1 MKLPKPAERIVREV
15 PQLHIPICAGNA
27 SFFLLLSLFPLA
39 ILLLTILQYI
49 PVTKNDLLALIEM
62 IVPQTLWPF
71 FEYLTNDL
79 YADRSFAILSFSII
93 ATLWSASKGLHSVLY
108 GLNKVAGAE
117 ETRPWLH
124 RRLLCMMYT
133 LVTLAALILTLLL
146 NVFGKR
152 ILAFLE
158 VHRMLLYVPLSQIM
172 RHTHLYSLALLTL
185 YFCAHSIE
193 KSNKIMMP
201 LFFII
206 FLILA
211 VRVAML
217 PGVSE
222 GYRFMFTPRWEALKD
237 PMIWIWAMGQA
248 FFSLSVTGSGMIVYG
263 AYLSKD
269 EDVVG
274 VAQHTAL
281 FDTIA
286 AVVAALVI
294 IPACFSY
301 GLDVGAGPSLL
312 FVTLPTILQ
321 DIPMGRLFA
330 IILYLAMIFAGVSSL
345 QNMFEAVAESLL
357 HKFPKLSRTAVLAI
371 LCVLCLGIGIFMEP
385 ISKWGPWMDLVSIYI
400 IPIGATLG
408 AISWFYVMKKDEL
421 LAAVNTGS
429 KKERGALWYNVG
441 RFVYVPLAVI
451 LCCVALFMHVAF

>member
-1 MKLPKPAERIVREV
+1 MKSTRNFASRWGFILASVGSAVGMANVWGFPNKLGSNGGGAFLLIYLMFVVIFSYVGLPAEFAMGRRAATGTLGAYENAWATRGKT
-15 PQLHIPICAGNA
+15 AGK
-27 SFFLLLSLFPLA
+27 
-39 ILLLTILQYI
+39 
-49 PVTKNDLLALIEM
+49 VGGLLAWLPLTGSLCIALGYAV
-62 IVPQTLWPF
+62 IVTYILKALVDSLVGTLMS
-71 FEYLTNDL
+71 
-79 YADRSFAILSFSII
+79 AD
-93 ATLWSASKGLHSVLY
+93 
-108 GLNKVAGAE
+108 AGA
-117 ETRPWLH
+117 W
-124 RRLLCMMYT
+124 
-133 LVTLAALILTLLL
+133 
-146 NVFGKR
+146 FG
-152 ILAFLE
+152 AFSSTPYG
-158 VHRMLLYVPLSQIM
+158 VIPYHVIVVVG
-172 RHTHLYSLALLTL
+172 TLLTL
-185 YFCAHSIE
+185 YLGARSIE
-193 KSNKIMMP
+193 KTNKIMMP

-217 PGVSE
+217 PDVSE

-321 DIPMGRLFA
+321 DIPLGRLFA
-330 IILYLAMIFAGVSSL
+330 IILYLAMIFAGISSL

-357 HKFPKLSRTAVLAI
+357 HKFPKLSRTAVLAF

-408 AISWFYVMKKDEL
+408 AISWFYVMKKEDL
-421 LAAVNTGS
+421 LVAVNTGS
-429 KKERGALWYNVG
+429 KKARGALWYNVG
-441 RFVYVPLAVI
+441 RFVYVPFALV
-451 LCCVALFMHVAF
+451 LCCVALFMHMSF

>member
-1 MKLPKPAERIVREV
+1 MKSTRNFASRWGFILASVGSAVGMANVWGFPNKLGSNGGGAFLLIYLMFVVIFSYVGLPAEFAMGRRAATGTLGAYENAWATRGKT
-15 PQLHIPICAGNA
+15 AGKVGG
-27 SFFLLLSLFPLA
+27 LLAWLPLA
-39 ILLLTILQYI
+39 GSLCIALGYAVIVAYIL
-49 PVTKNDLLALIEM
+49 KALVDALVGTVMSGE
-62 IVPQTLWPF
+62 
-71 FEYLTNDL
+71 
-79 YADRSFAILSFSII
+79 
-93 ATLWSASKGLHSVLY
+93 
-108 GLNKVAGAE
+108 AGA
-117 ETRPWLH
+117 W
-124 RRLLCMMYT
+124 
-133 LVTLAALILTLLL
+133 
-146 NVFGKR
+146 FG
-152 ILAFLE
+152 AFSSTPYG
-158 VHRMLLYVPLSQIM
+158 VIPYHVIVVVG
-172 RHTHLYSLALLTL
+172 TLLTL
-185 YFCAHSIE
+185 YLGARSIE
-193 KSNKIMMP
+193 KTNKIMMP
-201 LFFII
+201 LLFII

-217 PGVSE
+217 PDVSE

-321 DIPMGRLFA
+321 DIPLGRLFA
-330 IILYLAMIFAGVSSL
+330 IILYLAMIFAGISSL

-357 HKFPKLSRTAVLAI
+357 HKFPKLGRTAVLAL
-371 LCVLCLGIGIFMEP
+371 LCVLCLGIGSFMEP

-408 AISWFYVMKKDEL
+408 AISWFYVMKKEDL

-429 KKERGALWYNVG
+429 KKARGALWYNVG
-441 RFVYVPLAVI
+441 RFVYVPFALV
-451 LCCVALFMHVAF
+451 LCCVALFMHVSF

>member
-1 MKLPKPAERIVREV
+1 MKSTRNFASRWGFILASVGSAVGMANVWGFPNKLGSNGGGAFLLIYLMFVVIFSYVGLPAEFAMGRRAATGTLGAYENAWATRGKT
-15 PQLHIPICAGNA
+15 AGKVGG
-27 SFFLLLSLFPLA
+27 LLAWLPLA
-39 ILLLTILQYI
+39 GSLCIALGYAVIVTYIL
-49 PVTKNDLLALIEM
+49 KAL
-62 IVPQTLWPF
+62 VDFLVGTLMS
-71 FEYLTNDL
+71 
-79 YADRSFAILSFSII
+79 AD
-93 ATLWSASKGLHSVLY
+93 
-108 GLNKVAGAE
+108 AGA
-117 ETRPWLH
+117 W
-124 RRLLCMMYT
+124 
-133 LVTLAALILTLLL
+133 
-146 NVFGKR
+146 FG
-152 ILAFLE
+152 AFSSTPYG
-158 VHRMLLYVPLSQIM
+158 VIPYHVIVVVG
-172 RHTHLYSLALLTL
+172 TLLTL
-185 YFCAHSIE
+185 YLGARSIE
-193 KSNKIMMP
+193 KTNKIMMP

-217 PGVSE
+217 PDVSE

-237 PMIWIWAMGQA
+237 PIIWIWAMGQA

-321 DIPMGRLFA
+321 DIPLGRLFA
-330 IILYLAMIFAGVSSL
+330 IILYLAMIFAGISSL

-357 HKFPKLSRTAVLAI
+357 HKFPKLSRTAVLAL
-371 LCVLCLGIGIFMEP
+371 LCVLYLGIGIFMEP

-408 AISWFYVMKKDEL
+408 AISWFYVMKKEDL

-429 KKERGALWYNVG
+429 KKARGALWYNVG
-441 RFVYVPLAVI
+441 RFVYVPFALV
-451 LCCVALFMHVAF
+451 LCCVALFMHVSF

>member
-1 MKLPKPAERIVREV
+1 MVV
-15 PQLHIPICAGNA
+15 G
-27 SFFLLLSLFPLA
+27 
-39 ILLLTILQYI
+39 T
-49 PVTKNDLLALIEM
+49 
-62 IVPQTLWPF
+62 
-71 FEYLTNDL
+71 
-79 YADRSFAILSFSII
+79 
-93 ATLWSASKGLHSVLY
+93 
-108 GLNKVAGAE
+108 
-117 ETRPWLH
+117 
-124 RRLLCMMYT
+124 
-133 LVTLAALILTLLL
+133 
-146 NVFGKR
+146 
-152 ILAFLE
+152 
-158 VHRMLLYVPLSQIM
+158 
-172 RHTHLYSLALLTL
+172 LLTL
-185 YFCAHSIE
+185 YLGAHSIE
-193 KSNKIMMP
+193 KTNKIMMP

-441 RFVYVPLAVI
+441 RLVYVPLAVI

>member
-1 MKLPKPAERIVREV
+1 MKSTRNFASRWGFILASVGSAVGMANVWGFPNKLGSNGGGAFLLIYLMFVVIFSYVGLPAEFAMGRRAATGTLGAYENAWATRGKT
-15 PQLHIPICAGNA
+15 AGKVGG
-27 SFFLLLSLFPLA
+27 LLAWLPLA
-39 ILLLTILQYI
+39 GSLCIALGYAVIVTYIL
-49 PVTKNDLLALIEM
+49 KAL
-62 IVPQTLWPF
+62 VDSLVGTLMS
-71 FEYLTNDL
+71 
-79 YADRSFAILSFSII
+79 AD
-93 ATLWSASKGLHSVLY
+93 
-108 GLNKVAGAE
+108 AGAWFGAFSS
-117 ETRPWLH
+117 TP
-124 RRLLCMMYT
+124 YG
-133 LVTLAALILTLLL
+133 VILYHVIVVVGT
-146 NVFGKR
+146 
-152 ILAFLE
+152 
-158 VHRMLLYVPLSQIM
+158 
-172 RHTHLYSLALLTL
+172 LLTL
-185 YFCAHSIE
+185 YLGARSIE
-193 KSNKIMMP
+193 KTNKIMMP

-217 PGVSE
+217 PDVSE

-321 DIPMGRLFA
+321 DIPLGRLFA
-330 IILYLAMIFAGVSSL
+330 IILYLAMIFAGISSL

-357 HKFPKLSRTAVLAI
+357 HKFPKLSRTAVLAL

-408 AISWFYVMKKDEL
+408 AISWFYVMKKEDL

-429 KKERGALWYNVG
+429 KKARGALWYNVG
-441 RFVYVPLAVI
+441 RFVYVPFALV
-451 LCCVALFMHVAF
+451 LCCVALFMHVSF

>member
-1 MKLPKPAERIVREV
+1 MTARALSACAAVFSEMGETMKNTKNFASRWGFILASVGSAVGMANVWGFPNKLGSNGGGAFLLIYLLFVCIFSYVGLPAEFAMGRHAATGTLGAYEKAWATRGKT
-15 PQLHIPICAGNA
+15 AGKVGG
-27 SFFLLLSLFPLA
+27 LLGWLPLA
-39 ILLLTILQYI
+39 GSLCIALGYAVIVTYIL
-49 PVTKNDLLALIEM
+49 KALGDSLVGTLMSIDTGAWFDTFSSSSFGVVPYHV
-62 IVPQTLWPF
+62 IVVVGT
-71 FEYLTNDL
+71 
-79 YADRSFAILSFSII
+79 
-93 ATLWSASKGLHSVLY
+93 
-108 GLNKVAGAE
+108 
-117 ETRPWLH
+117 
-124 RRLLCMMYT
+124 
-133 LVTLAALILTLLL
+133 
-146 NVFGKR
+146 
-152 ILAFLE
+152 
-158 VHRMLLYVPLSQIM
+158 
-172 RHTHLYSLALLTL
+172 LLTL
-185 YFCAHSIE
+185 YLGAHSIE
-193 KSNKIMMP
+193 KTNKIMMP

-206 FLILA
+206 FLVLA

-217 PGVSE
+217 PNVAE

-330 IILYLAMIFAGVSSL
+330 VILYLAMIFAGVSSL

-371 LCVLCLGIGIFMEP
+371 LCVLCLGIGLFMEP

-408 AISWFYVMKKDEL
+408 AISWFYVMKKEEL

>member
-1 MKLPKPAERIVREV
+1 MKSTRNFASRWGFILASVGSAVGMANVWGFPNKLGSNGGGAFLLIYLMFVLIFSYVGLPAEFAMGRRAATGTLGAYENAWATRGMT
-15 PQLHIPICAGNA
+15 AGKVGG
-27 SFFLLLSLFPLA
+27 LLAWLPLA
-39 ILLLTILQYI
+39 GSLCIALGYAVIVTYIL
-49 PVTKNDLLALIEM
+49 KAL
-62 IVPQTLWPF
+62 VDSLVGTLMS
-71 FEYLTNDL
+71 
-79 YADRSFAILSFSII
+79 AD
-93 ATLWSASKGLHSVLY
+93 
-108 GLNKVAGAE
+108 AGA
-117 ETRPWLH
+117 W
-124 RRLLCMMYT
+124 
-133 LVTLAALILTLLL
+133 
-146 NVFGKR
+146 FG
-152 ILAFLE
+152 AFSSTPYG
-158 VHRMLLYVPLSQIM
+158 VIPYHVIVVVG
-172 RHTHLYSLALLTL
+172 TLLTL
-185 YFCAHSIE
+185 YLGARSIE
-193 KSNKIMMP
+193 KTNKIMMP

-217 PGVSE
+217 PDVSE

-274 VAQHTAL
+274 VAQHTAF

-321 DIPMGRLFA
+321 DIPLGRLFA
-330 IILYLAMIFAGVSSL
+330 IILYLAMIFAGISSL

-357 HKFPKLSRTAVLAI
+357 HKFPKLSRTAVLAL

-408 AISWFYVMKKDEL
+408 AISWFYVMKKEDL

-429 KKERGALWYNVG
+429 KKARGALWYNVG
-441 RFVYVPLAVI
+441 RFVYVPFALV
-451 LCCVALFMHVAF
+451 LCCVALFMHVSF

>member
-1 MKLPKPAERIVREV
+1 MKSTRNFASRWGFILASVGSAVGMANVWGFPNKLGSNGGGAFLLIYLMFVVIFSYVGLPAEFAMGRRAATGTLGAYEKAWATRGKT
-15 PQLHIPICAGNA
+15 AGKVGG
-27 SFFLLLSLFPLA
+27 LLAWLPLA
-39 ILLLTILQYI
+39 GSLCIALGYAVIVTYIL
-49 PVTKNDLLALIEM
+49 KAL
-62 IVPQTLWPF
+62 VDSLVGTLMS
-71 FEYLTNDL
+71 
-79 YADRSFAILSFSII
+79 AD
-93 ATLWSASKGLHSVLY
+93 
-108 GLNKVAGAE
+108 AGA
-117 ETRPWLH
+117 W
-124 RRLLCMMYT
+124 
-133 LVTLAALILTLLL
+133 
-146 NVFGKR
+146 FG
-152 ILAFLE
+152 AFSSTPYG
-158 VHRMLLYVPLSQIM
+158 VIPYHVIVVVG
-172 RHTHLYSLALLTL
+172 TLLTL
-185 YFCAHSIE
+185 YLGARSIE
-193 KSNKIMMP
+193 KTNKIMMP

-217 PGVSE
+217 PDVSE

-321 DIPMGRLFA
+321 DIPLGRLFA
-330 IILYLAMIFAGVSSL
+330 IILYLAMIFAGISSL

-357 HKFPKLSRTAVLAI
+357 HKFPKLSRTAVLAL

-408 AISWFYVMKKDEL
+408 AISWFYVMKKEDL

-429 KKERGALWYNVG
+429 KKARGALWYNVG
-441 RFVYVPLAVI
+441 RFVYVPFALV
-451 LCCVALFMHVAF
+451 LCCVALFMHVSF